1 MLRQNK
7 TKNFSKRVGLDIGSH
22 SIKAVEV
29 VERGAEIVVRS
40 AGAVALPIIEHNRDS
55 IDNDSIVQALKTL
68 WAKAKFKSNQVV
80 LALSP
85 ESVYTKWLHLEA
97 PDREALDATARAA
110 AARGAPFPPEDA
122 VTDYRV
128 LSSRGTFSKNVHFVM
143 LIAASASAID
153 ALLDIVDA
161 AGLDPLA
168 VDIGAAAALR
178 CFDAH
183 KRASGLLWSGQPVAH
198 CVIGARTTTISV
210 MRNGELEFAR
220 TVPVGG
226 NDFTDCI
233 ANYCGITWPE
243 AEKIKTM
250 PSSRLVEGG
259 NLITSHD
266 NQELRIP
273 CEAVLGRLTREI
285 QRSLRFFSS
294 QFAEGSY
301 LGMIGATTLSGGTS
315 LMKGLDTCLE
325 EQGVDIAGVINPFAG
340 LSVDAEAGVQ
350 RIGETAAQY
359 SIAMGLALGDY
370 WSSEM
375 GPAAE
380 TELAA

>member
-1 MLRQNK
+1 MLRQHK
-7 TKNFSKRVGLDIGSH
+7 TKTYSKRVGLDIGSH
-22 SIKAVEV
+22 SIKAVEI

-40 AGAVALPIIEHNRDS
+40 AGAVTLPILRHSRDS
-55 IDNDSIVQALKTL
+55 VDSDSIVQALKTL
-68 WAKAKFKSNQVV
+68 WSTANFDSNQVV
-80 LALSP
+80 LALPP
-85 ESVYTKWLHLEA
+85 ESVYTKWLNLEA
-97 PDREALDATARAA
+97 PDREALDVTARAA

-122 VTDYRV
+122 ITDYRV

-143 LIAASASAID
+143 LVAASASAVD
-153 ALLDIVDA
+153 TLLDIAEA
-161 AGLDPLA
+161 AGLEPLA

-178 CFDAH
+178 CFDTH
-183 KRASGLLWSGQPVAH
+183 RRASGLLWSGQPIAH
-198 CVIGARTTTISV
+198 CVIGAKTTTISV
-210 MRNGELEFAR
+210 MRSGELEFAR

-226 NDFTDCI
+226 NDFTECI
-233 ANYCGITWPE
+233 TNYCGVAWAE

-250 PSSRLVEGG
+250 PGCRLVEGG

-266 NQELRIP
+266 DQELRIP
-273 CEAVLGRLTREI
+273 CETVLGRLTREI

-301 LGMIGATTLSGGTS
+301 LGMIGATTLSGGAS
-315 LMKGLDTCLE
+315 LMKGLDACLE
-325 EQGVDIAGVINPFAG
+325 EQGIDIAGVINPFAG

-380 TELAA
+380 AELAA